1 MILEDQRSGSLQ
13 GNSGKYI
20 VTLTTTVETKIKE
33 RNRWL
38 AEALERGDGRAWVA
52 RASPPTVTLPRCQPL
67 CTLQLFTLKT
77 PRIYPT
83 DVVCTS
89 TFESVLEKGLR
100 PLVLAINV
108 SKFLPA
114 SIAVKDN

>member
-1 MILEDQRSGSLQ
+1 MLEA
-13 GNSGKYI
+13 
-20 VTLTTTVETKIKE
+20 KIKE

-67 CTLQLFTLKT
+67 CTLQLFTLRT

-83 DVVCTS
+83 DVVCTFPF
-89 TFESVLEKGLR
+89 TVDVDVDQIKKNQE
-100 PLVLAINV
+100 I
-108 SKFLPA
+108 
-114 SIAVKDN
+114 IAD